1 MSRTQQTQTP
11 DWVINFGKGV
21 LITMHESA
29 LANSADYRSILTK
42 IPEPDR
48 EQVLRDIM
56 TFVQNPAMYQVR
68 VHCFKPITV
77 DVTDVE
83 TYQVGEVVSVC
94 TGPLSHRIVLGLGS
108 HSDERFQNT
117 VFGFQQV
124 QSIDTEAKTVTVI
137 PFMGFRILRPSVKKQ
152 MIARR
157 QREENE
163 EEEEEEVEKEQR
175 HSSRKS
181 RRGGRR

>member
-11 DWVINFGKGV
+11 DWVINFGKRV

-42 IPEPDR
+42 IPEADR
-48 EQVLRDIM
+48 AQVLRDIL

-68 VHCFKPITV
+68 MHCFKPITV

-108 HSDERFQNT
+108 HADERFQNT
-117 VFGFQQV
+117 VFGYHQV
-124 QSIDTEAKTVTVI
+124 QSIDTDANTVTVI
-137 PFMGFRILRPSVKKQ
+137 PFMGFRILRPSVKEQ
-152 MIARR
+152 MMARR
-157 QREENE
+157 QREENDDE
-163 EEEEEEVEKEQR
+163 DVEKEQR
-175 HSSRKS
+175 HASRKS